1 MTHITQEQARELAE
15 SAVMIRDGY
24 WQSDL
29 VKLTEVCNA
38 AIDHYLSTL
47 SAELPEPAIKEAKFG
62 GYDAY
67 TIEQLVACIAKAKE
81 SK

>member
-29 VKLTEVCNA
+29 IKLTEVCNA

-47 SAELPEPAIKEAKFG
+47 SAELPEPYITYRVRELFTR
-62 GYDAY
+62 D
-67 TIEQLVACIAKAKE
+67 QLLACIAKAKE
-81 SK
+81 PK